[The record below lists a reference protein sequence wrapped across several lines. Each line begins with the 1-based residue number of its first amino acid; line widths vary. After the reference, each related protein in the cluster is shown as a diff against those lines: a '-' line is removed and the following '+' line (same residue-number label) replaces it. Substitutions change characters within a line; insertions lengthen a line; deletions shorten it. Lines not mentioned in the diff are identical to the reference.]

1 MDQQF
6 TFQTY
11 LPIKQKYLR
20 FRSFDGRTHLMLGK
34 FIQNDDNESI
44 INTFESI
51 IKTCCTEHIE
61 VDKLSSV
68 DMFCIL
74 LNLRIMCISQ
84 TFDFEATVTKSTES
98 VKKTQKLDL
107 YDILDKITNHPS
119 GYIQQIKTQE
129 GYDVT
134 LGVPTGMRVMSVDEL
149 MVNVVDSIKIAEKS
163 YNLRHLSFDEKT
175 TILDNLPGDVLTY
188 ITNYLKRMDHEC
200 RIKVF
205 EFIQTGDLANI
216 ELKLFDNSL
225 FEFIKAMYNC
235 NLQEQYYIRYL
246 MVKRLGFNLRD
257 VEDIT
262 PIDTT
267 NYINLYREELEE
279 ERKAN
284 EKQSGKQNTGMS
296 LPNPGFEQ

>member
-1 MDQQF
+1 
-6 TFQTY
+6 
-11 LPIKQKYLR
+11 
-20 FRSFDGRTHLMLGK
+20 MLGK

-44 INTFESI
+44 INTFENI

-134 LGVPTGMRVMSVDEL
+134 LGVPIGMRVMSVDEL
-149 MVNVVDSIKIAEKS
+149 MVNVVDSIKIAEKN
-163 YNLRHLSFDEKT
+163 YNLQHLSFDEKT

-188 ITNYLKRMDHEC
+188 ITNYLKKMDHEC